1 MLRVGLCDD
10 DKGYMEELT
19 DMVRQWAKENKLK
32 IELFSCDN
40 GDKLLAQ
47 STASHMDIVILDI
60 VMPLLNGMDTARE
73 LRAQDMAVK
82 LIFLTSSPEFALES
96 YEVRAQDYLLKPV
109 SYDRLRE
116 ALDAC
121 CQMLCAEPK
130 NMVLKTSFG
139 FQKLYFGDVEYA
151 EAQNKRVVFHLR
163 TGREVDTPEPLHSLE
178 DKLVSE
184 DGFFKCHRS
193 YLVYLPNVDHFNS
206 TEIIMRSGRCVPIAR
221 GYAKAFQEA
230 YFAQMFREE

>member
-73 LRAQDMAVK
+73 LRAQDTAVK

-96 YEVRAQDYLLKPV
+96 YEVKAQDYLLKPV

-151 EAQNKRVVFHLR
+151 EAQIKRVVFHLR

>member
-47 STASHMDIVILDI
+47 SAASHMDIVILDI

-73 LRAQDMAVK
+73 LRAQDTAVK

-116 ALDAC
+116 TLDAC

>member
-1 MLRVGLCDD
+1 MLRIGLCDD

-73 LRAQDMAVK
+73 LRAQDTAAK

-96 YEVRAQDYLLKPV
+96 YEVKAQDYLLKPV

-121 CQMLCAEPK
+121 CQMLRAEPK

-178 DKLVSE
+178 GKLMSE

>member
-73 LRAQDMAVK
+73 LRAQDTAVK

>member
-1 MLRVGLCDD
+1 MLRIGLCDD

-73 LRAQDMAVK
+73 LRAQDTAVK